1 MEGKDGEESVVDVP
15 LAAHESVSKGGWQ
28 RKASAAECDH
38 AGGVCAAKED
48 DHVGGRMGGHS
59 VWKGRSRG
67 SGFNAWGM
75 FGMMGSEE
83 SGVAS
88 VQLGSVAVVSAVPDL
103 GLPKGIEALD
113 LVLESLFAWW
123 GKDGDDAEAKAVMDQ
138 AAKMRRMTV
147 RALENGVVV
156 ELCVSGQAPS
166 PPAAGEAAAGCR
178 EVFAWSDQLSG
189 CAMAP

>member
-28 RKASAAECDH
+28 SEASAAESYH
-38 AGGVCAAKED
+38 AGGVCAAQED
-48 DHVGGRMGGHS
+48 DHVGGRMGWHRIRKWGA
-59 VWKGRSRG
+59 RG
-67 SGFNAWGM
+67 SSFDARGM
-75 FGMMGSEE
+75 FGVMCGEE
-83 SGVAS
+83 RGVAP
-88 VQLGSVAVVSAVPDL
+88 VQLRSVAMAAAVPDL
-103 GLPKGIEALD
+103 GLPEGIEALD
-113 LVLESLFAWW
+113 LVLEALFAWW

-138 AAKMRRMTV
+138 AAKMRRMAV

-156 ELCVSGQAPS
+156 ELCVSGQAPP
-166 PPAAGEAAAGCR
+166 PPATGEAAAGGR